1 MVLMYKRM
9 VTTLI
14 MAMLLWLS
22 FGARAAADQPLQ
34 SSHFQIYESV
44 VGGGGLIQENS
55 ANYQA
60 GEFIGDLAIGNS
72 ASSNY
77 QLNSGFD
84 TTEQPALTFIVD
96 NGGINFGSF
105 SPAVA
110 TVATSTF
117 QVIDYTSYGYIVQIY
132 GNPPTNGSHVIAP
145 MSTTDVSQ
153 AGTEQFGINLVAN
166 ASPVAIGADP
176 DNGLFGVGEAST
188 NYSTANNYRYVSGE
202 TIADGPKSSGN
213 TIYTISY
220 IVNVT
225 SLTPGGQYVSNQT
238 LVCIGTY

>member
-1 MVLMYKRM
+1 MRRCLGLLIIVL
-9 VTTLI
+9 VTIASLATP
-14 MAMLLWLS
+14 AW
-22 FGARAAADQPLQ
+22 ADNTPLQ
-34 SSHFQIYESV
+34 SAHYKFNESV
-44 VGGGGLIQENS
+44 VGGSGLDQESSNS
-55 ANYQA
+55 YQL
-60 GEFIGDLAIGNS
+60 GELIGDIGVGNS
-72 ASSNY
+72 TSSNF
-77 QLNSGFD
+77 QLNAGFD
-84 TTEQPALTFIVD
+84 TTDDPALTFIVD
-96 NGGINFGSF
+96 NSAINFPDF
-105 SPAVA
+105 SA
-110 TVATSTF
+110 TAASVTTSTF
-117 QVIDYTSYGYIVQIY
+117 EVIDYTSYGYIVQIY
-132 GNPPTNGSHVIAP
+132 GSPPTNGSHVITP
-145 MSTTDVSQ
+145 MSTTGVSQ
-153 AGTEQFGINLVAN
+153 AGVEQFGINLVAN